1 MENKIT
7 TIKENSFF
15 DTYHEEET
23 NFIDDKLT
31 VNSFGFTVITNV
43 LEDLFEQFGFVR
55 FPDKNNVE
63 DVTHLD
69 ADLETVFSDTRL
81 NLVVAFNDAVERLQE
96 EQEESDRLDARL
108 GGAIHK

>member
-31 VNSFGFTVITNV
+31 VNSSGFTVITNV

-63 DVTHLD
+63 DVTHL
-69 ADLETVFSDTRL
+69 ETVFSDTRL
-81 NLVVAFNDAVERLQE
+81 NLVIAFNDAVERLQE